1 MGIMD
6 SFRKNNVDEDEYY
19 DDELDTV
26 TEYNE
31 RLKDLWLC
39 IAFCIV
45 GWVVACIGFAIFP
58 TNDLGFLF
66 IVAGVIIVD
75 LPCYKVLLAGGSIA
89 TLLGASFGAPR
100 VIYYTDGTKETD
112 HSGWSAGMAAS
123 IFTWIATLIV
133 GVLAMVLRIFRN
145 FFACMSLKGKADVG
159 NDVKKAPW
167 LPVVVGIEVFILGLI
182 ISSAAAGAIEHNE
195 AWQDDFDNETK
206 IEMLDNV
213 VNGMEKEGFSY
224 DIYLG
229 DDENMKLEVS
239 HSGATGG
246 ATVGTYYITVPANAP
261 DILGIE
267 AGSYSRSADGSW
279 SYGDMF
285 NSTPVTDTATIA
297 VLEEYTV
304 KGFLA
309 YDIIK
314 NDIDNLTVYD
324 RKLQSSAWFD
334 VVYRFHYHVEAEHGY
349 EMHFDAGEKDGVWR
363 IRMVEKPF
371 SWPEYEYLPFFGL

>member
-1 MGIMD
+1 MGILD
-6 SFRKNNVDEDEYY
+6 SFKQNNVEDDDLY
-19 DDELDTV
+19 DDELDAV

-39 IAFCIV
+39 IGFCIA
-45 GWVVACIGFAIFP
+45 GWIVACIGFAIFP
-58 TNDLGFLF
+58 TNDLGFLL
-66 IVAGVIIVD
+66 IIAGVIIVD

-123 IFTWIATLIV
+123 IFAWLATLVV

-145 FFACMSLKGKADVG
+145 FFSCMSLKKDADID

-167 LPVVVGIEVFILGLI
+167 LPVVVGIAVFILGLI
-182 ISSAAAGAIEHNE
+182 ISNVAAGAIEYNE
-195 AWQDDFDNETK
+195 VWQDDFDDATS
-206 IEMLDNV
+206 IEMLTNV
-213 VNGMEKEGFSY
+213 VDGMEKEGFSY
-224 DIYLG
+224 EIYLG
-229 DDENMKLEVS
+229 ENATEKLEVT
-239 HSGATGG
+239 HSAATGG
-246 ATVGTYYITVPANAP
+246 ATQGTYYITVPAEAATV
-261 DILGIE
+261 LGIE
-267 AGSYSRSADGSW
+267 AGSYMRYADGSW
-279 SYGDMF
+279 QKGDMF
-285 NSTPVTDTATIA
+285 SSATVTDTATIA

-309 YDIIK
+309 YDIIVD
-314 NDIDNLTVYD
+314 DIENLTVYD
-324 RKLQSSAWFD
+324 RKFEPDGWFD

-349 EMHFDAGEKDGVWR
+349 EMFFDAGEKDGVWR

-371 SWPEYEYLPFFGL
+371 SWPEYEYLGFFGV